1 MIASILLRER
11 LLGIIWTSNQTAPFE
26 KKIIKEQKMLKN
38 KTFWKTKTEKSKRKD
53 TSSETGK
60 SMLTI
65 SSQATKRY
73 EEEGKGKEFV

>member
-1 MIASILLRER
+1 
-11 LLGIIWTSNQTAPFE
+11 
-26 KKIIKEQKMLKN
+26 MLKN